1 MSFQLETAFT
11 FSDTIKPICLANGIL
26 QNNFKPAPAVIS
38 GWGQTSGMFS
48 FLSRMTLAA
57 RCGFQKLIRNSE
69 VKFTYKV
76 TVTYLCFGRRH
87 MIVQIFI
94 KFW

>member
-38 GWGQTSGMFS
+38 GWGQTSGKFY
-48 FLSRMTLAA
+48 FLFKMTWTYDYF
-57 RCGFQKLIRNSE
+57 CPSPNFHKIF
-69 VKFTYKV
+69 VKTS
-76 TVTYLCFGRRH
+76 
-87 MIVQIFI
+87 
-94 KFW
+94 